1 MVLVGK
7 SQDNANTLLAD
18 IQAELEYNQRYI
30 NDFGKQKNAGNW
42 TERQFVTQDDCA
54 FFARGRGQ
62 SPRGLRYKD
71 NGLDKTAFGR
81 REPWVVARFIYLE
94 YLREAAS
101 RGGGLA
107 QQRQCGVASGTRRR
121 RTNTTMNSR
130 EMAAR

>member
-42 TERQFVTQDDCA
+42 TDGQFVTQDDCA

-62 SPRGLRYKD
+62 SPRGLRYKENRPD
-71 NGLDKTAFGR
+71 YIVIDDLDDDELVENEARVSKMVDWVKEALFGALDGGR
-81 REPWVVARFIYLE
+81 GRFVMVGNLI
-94 YLREAAS
+94 
-101 RGGGLA
+101 
-107 QQRQCGVASGTRRR
+107 
-121 RTNTTMNSR
+121 
-130 EMAAR
+130 